1 MLQIILLIKIILID
15 NKKINMSNKTV
26 VVGMSG
32 GVDSSISAYLLKKQG
47 FNVIGLFMKNWQSEP
62 GEVCTSEID
71 FKDASEVCD
80 MLDIP
85 LHKANFSDD
94 YWDRVFKQFLSEH
107 EKGRTPNP
115 DILCNREI
123 KFKSFYDYALK
134 IGADF
139 IATGHYAK
147 VENDRGEA
155 KLYRS
160 KDIDK
165 DQTYFLHEVSSK
177 EFSKT
182 IFPLSDIYKSE
193 VRDIARELNLNI
205 HSKKDSV
212 GICFVGEKNLRDFL
226 NRFIKFKKGN
236 ILNTDNEIVGEHNG
250 SILYTIGQRQGLGIG
265 GIKDKDELPWYVY
278 GKNINKNEIYVC
290 QGVDN
295 QLLYTKNITLD
306 KIHWINDL
314 KEFKH
319 LDCLVQ
325 IRHRHKPV
333 KCIIEFNKGFRVMFD
348 EEIRGVA
355 PGQSAVFYKDNLCL
369 GGGVIEARNNDL

>member
-1 MLQIILLIKIILID
+1 VLQIILLIKIILID

-32 GVDSSISAYLLKKQG
+32 GVDSSVSAYLLKKQG

-147 VENDRGEA
+147 VKNDDGEA

-177 EFSKT
+177 EFSKS

-193 VRDIARELNLNI
+193 VRDIAKELNLNI

-236 ILNTDNEIVGEHNG
+236 ILNTDNEIIGEHNG

-278 GKNINKNEIYVC
+278 GKNISKNEIYVC

-295 QLLYTKNITLD
+295 QLLYTENITLD
-306 KIHWINDL
+306 NIHWINKL
-314 KEFKH
+314 KKFKN

-333 KCIIEFNKGFRVMFD
+333 KCNLEFNEGFRVTFD

>member
-1 MLQIILLIKIILID
+1 MLQIILLIKIILRD

-32 GVDSSISAYLLKKQG
+32 GVDSSVSAYLLKKQG

-62 GEVCTSEID
+62 GEVCSSEID
-71 FKDASEVCD
+71 FQDASEVCD
-80 MLDIP
+80 ILDIP

-107 EKGRTPNP
+107 KKGRTPNP

-147 VENDRGEA
+147 VENNNGEA

-160 KDIDK
+160 KDINK

-182 IFPLSDIYKSE
+182 IFPLSDLYKSE
-193 VRDIARELNLNI
+193 VRDIAKELNLNI

-236 ILNTDNEIVGEHNG
+236 ILNTDNDVIGEHNG
-250 SILYTIGQRQGLGIG
+250 SVLYTIGQRQGLGIG
-265 GIKDKDELPWYVY
+265 GIKDTDELPWYVY
-278 GKNINKNEIYVC
+278 GKNIAKNEIYVC

-295 QLLYTKNITLD
+295 KLLYTESILLD
-306 KIHWINDL
+306 RIHWIN
-314 KEFKH
+314 EFKTCKD
-319 LDCLVQ
+319 LECLVQ

-333 KCIIEFNKGFRVMFD
+333 KCKVEFNERINVKF
-348 EEIRGVA
+348 EKEIRGVA

>member
-1 MLQIILLIKIILID
+1 
-15 NKKINMSNKTV
+15 MSNKTI

-32 GVDSSISAYLLKKQG
+32 GVDSSVSAYLLKKQG

-107 EKGRTPNP
+107 ENGRTPNP

-147 VENDRGEA
+147 VESDNGEA

-193 VRDIARELNLNI
+193 VRDIAKELNLNV
-205 HSKKDSV
+205 HAKKDSV

-236 ILNTDNEIVGEHNG
+236 ILNTDNEIIGEHSG

-278 GKNINKNEIYVC
+278 GKNITKNEIYVC

-295 QLLYTKNITLD
+295 QLLYTENISLN
-306 KIHWINDL
+306 KIHWINTL
-314 KEFKH
+314 KDFKN
-319 LDCLVQ
+319 LDCSVQ

-333 KCIIEFNKGFRVMFD
+333 KCNIVSNEGFKVMFD

-369 GGGVIEARNNDL
+369 GGGIIEARNNDL

>member
-1 MLQIILLIKIILID
+1 
-15 NKKINMSNKTV
+15 MSNKTV

-32 GVDSSISAYLLKKQG
+32 GVDSSVSAYLLKKQG

-62 GEVCTSEID
+62 GEVCSSEID
-71 FKDASEVCD
+71 FQDASEVCD
-80 MLDIP
+80 ILDIP

-107 EKGRTPNP
+107 KKGRTPNP

-147 VENDRGEA
+147 VENNNGEA

-160 KDIDK
+160 KDINK

-182 IFPLSDIYKSE
+182 IFPLSDLYKSE
-193 VRDIARELNLNI
+193 VRDIAKELNLNI

-236 ILNTDNEIVGEHNG
+236 ILNTDNDLIGEHNG
-250 SILYTIGQRQGLGIG
+250 SVLYTIGQRQGLGIG
-265 GIKDKDELPWYVY
+265 GIKDTDELPWYVY
-278 GKNINKNEIYVC
+278 GKNIAKNEIYVC

-295 QLLYTKNITLD
+295 QLLYTESILLD
-306 KIHWINDL
+306 RIHWINEFQTSKDL
-314 KEFKH
+314 E
-319 LDCLVQ
+319 CLVQ

-333 KCIIEFNKGFRVMFD
+333 KCRVKFNERINVKF
-348 EEIRGVA
+348 EKEIRGVA

>member
-32 GVDSSISAYLLKKQG
+32 GVDSSVSAYLLKKQG

-134 IGADF
+134 IGADY

-147 VENDRGEA
+147 VENDNGET
-155 KLYRS
+155 KLYRA
-160 KDIDK
+160 KDINK

-193 VRDIARELNLNI
+193 VRDIARDLNLNI

-226 NRFIKFKKGN
+226 NRFIKFKKGK
-236 ILNTDNEIVGEHNG
+236 ILNTDNEVIGEHNG
-250 SILYTIGQRQGLGIG
+250 SVLYTIGQRQGLGIG

-278 GKNINKNEIYVC
+278 AKNINKNEIYVC

-295 QLLYTKNITLD
+295 QLLYTDCISLD
-306 KIHWINDL
+306 KIHWIN
-314 KEFKH
+314 KFKPFKN
-319 LDCLVQ
+319 LECLVQ

-333 KCIIEFNKGFRVMFD
+333 KCNIEFNENFKVTFD
-348 EEIRGVA
+348 KKIRGVA

-369 GGGVIEARNNDL
+369 GGGVIEDRNNDL

>member
-32 GVDSSISAYLLKKQG
+32 GVDSSVSAYLLKKQG

-71 FKDASEVCD
+71 FRDASEVCD

-147 VENDRGEA
+147 VENDGGEA

-278 GKNINKNEIYVC
+278 GKNISKNEIYVC

-295 QLLYTKNITLD
+295 QLLYTENITLD

-333 KCIIEFNKGFRVMFD
+333 KCNIEFNEGFRVMFD

>member
-1 MLQIILLIKIILID
+1 
-15 NKKINMSNKTV
+15 MSNKTV

-32 GVDSSISAYLLKKQG
+32 GVDSSVSAYILKKQG

-62 GEVCTSEID
+62 GEVCSSEID

-80 MLDIP
+80 ILDIP

-147 VENDRGEA
+147 VENNNGEA

-182 IFPLSDIYKSE
+182 IFPLSDLYKSE
-193 VRDIARELNLNI
+193 VRDIAKELNLNI

-236 ILNTDNEIVGEHNG
+236 ILNTDNDVIGEHNG
-250 SILYTIGQRQGLGIG
+250 SVLYTIGQRQGLGIG
-265 GIKDKDELPWYVY
+265 GIKDTDELPWYVY
-278 GKNINKNEIYVC
+278 GKNIAKNEIYVC

-295 QLLYTKNITLD
+295 QLLYTESILLD
-306 KIHWINDL
+306 RIHWIN
-314 KEFKH
+314 EFKTCKD
-319 LDCLVQ
+319 LECLVQ

-333 KCIIEFNKGFRVMFD
+333 KCKVEFNERINVKF
-348 EEIRGVA
+348 EKEIRGVA

>member
-1 MLQIILLIKIILID
+1 
-15 NKKINMSNKTV
+15 MSNKTV

-32 GVDSSISAYLLKKQG
+32 GVDSSVSAYLLKKQG

-107 EKGRTPNP
+107 ENGRTPNP

-147 VENDRGEA
+147 VESDNGEA

-193 VRDIARELNLNI
+193 VRDIAKELNLNV
-205 HSKKDSV
+205 HAKKDSV

-236 ILNTDNEIVGEHNG
+236 ILNTDNEIIGEHNG
-250 SILYTIGQRQGLGIG
+250 SILYTIGQRQVLGIG

-278 GKNINKNEIYVC
+278 GKNISKNEIYVC

-295 QLLYTKNITLD
+295 QLLYTENISLN
-306 KIHWINDL
+306 KIHCINTL
-314 KEFKH
+314 KDFKN
-319 LDCLVQ
+319 LDCSVQ

-333 KCIIEFNKGFRVMFD
+333 KCNIVSNEGCKVMFD

-369 GGGVIEARNNDL
+369 GGGNIEERNNDL

>member
-1 MLQIILLIKIILID
+1 
-15 NKKINMSNKTV
+15 MSNKTV

-32 GVDSSISAYLLKKQG
+32 GVDSSVSAYLLKKQG

-62 GEVCTSEID
+62 GEVCSSEID
-71 FKDASEVCD
+71 FQDASEVCD
-80 MLDIP
+80 ILDIP

-107 EKGRTPNP
+107 KKGRTPNP

-147 VENDRGEA
+147 VENNNGEV

-160 KDIDK
+160 KDINK

-182 IFPLSDIYKSE
+182 IFPLSDLYKSE
-193 VRDIARELNLNI
+193 VRDIAKELNLNI

-236 ILNTDNEIVGEHNG
+236 ILNTDNDVIGEHNG
-250 SILYTIGQRQGLGIG
+250 SVLYTIGQRQGLGIG
-265 GIKDKDELPWYVY
+265 GIKDTDELPWYVY
-278 GKNINKNEIYVC
+278 GKNIAKNEIYVC

-295 QLLYTKNITLD
+295 QLLYTESILLD
-306 KIHWINDL
+306 RIHWINESKTCKDL
-314 KEFKH
+314 E
-319 LDCLVQ
+319 CLVQ

-333 KCIIEFNKGFRVMFD
+333 KCKVEFNERINVKF
-348 EEIRGVA
+348 EKEIRGVA

>member
-1 MLQIILLIKIILID
+1 
-15 NKKINMSNKTV
+15 MSNKTV

-32 GVDSSISAYLLKKQG
+32 GVDSSVSAYLLKKQG

-62 GEVCTSEID
+62 GEVCSSEID

-80 MLDIP
+80 ILDIP

-107 EKGRTPNP
+107 KKGRTPNP

-147 VENDRGEA
+147 VENNNGEA

-160 KDIDK
+160 KDINK

-177 EFSKT
+177 EFNKT
-182 IFPLSDIYKSE
+182 IFPLSDLYKSE
-193 VRDIARELNLNI
+193 VRDIAKELNLNI

-236 ILNTDNEIVGEHNG
+236 ILNTDNDVIGEHNG
-250 SILYTIGQRQGLGIG
+250 SVLYTIGQRQGLGIG
-265 GIKDKDELPWYVY
+265 GIKDTDELPWYVY
-278 GKNINKNEIYVC
+278 GKNIAKNEIYVC

-295 QLLYTKNITLD
+295 QLLYTESILLD
-306 KIHWINDL
+306 RIHWIN
-314 KEFKH
+314 EFKTCKD

-333 KCIIEFNKGFRVMFD
+333 KCKVEFNERINVKF
-348 EEIRGVA
+348 EKEIRGVA

>member
-1 MLQIILLIKIILID
+1 
-15 NKKINMSNKTV
+15 MSNKTV

-32 GVDSSISAYLLKKQG
+32 GVDSSVSAYLLKKQG

-62 GEVCTSEID
+62 GEVCSSEID

-80 MLDIP
+80 ILDMP

-147 VENDRGEA
+147 VENNNGEA

-182 IFPLSDIYKSE
+182 IFPLSGLYKSE
-193 VRDIARELNLNI
+193 VRDIAKELNLNI

-236 ILNTDNEIVGEHNG
+236 ILNTDNDVIGEHNG
-250 SILYTIGQRQGLGIG
+250 SVLYTIGQRQGLGIG
-265 GIKDKDELPWYVY
+265 GIKDTDELPWYVY
-278 GKNINKNEIYVC
+278 GKNIAKNEIYVC

-295 QLLYTKNITLD
+295 QLLYSESILLD
-306 KIHWINDL
+306 RIHWIN
-314 KEFKH
+314 EFKTCKD
-319 LDCLVQ
+319 LECLVQ

-333 KCIIEFNKGFRVMFD
+333 KCKVEFNERINVKF
-348 EEIRGVA
+348 EKEIRGVA

>member
-32 GVDSSISAYLLKKQG
+32 GVDSSVSAYLLKKQG
-47 FNVIGLFMKNWQSEP
+47 FKVIGLFMKNWQSEP

-147 VENDRGEA
+147 VENDGGEA

-193 VRDIARELNLNI
+193 VRDIAKELNLNI

-236 ILNTDNEIVGEHNG
+236 ILNTDNEIIGEHNG

-278 GKNINKNEIYVC
+278 GKNISKNEIYVC

-295 QLLYTKNITLD
+295 HLLYTENITLNN
-306 KIHWINDL
+306 IHWINKL
-314 KEFKH
+314 KKFKN

-333 KCIIEFNKGFRVMFD
+333 KCNIEFNEGFKVMFH

>member
-1 MLQIILLIKIILID
+1 
-15 NKKINMSNKTV
+15 
-26 VVGMSG
+26 MSG
-32 GVDSSISAYLLKKQG
+32 GVDSSVSAYLLKKQG

-62 GEVCTSEID
+62 GEVCSSEID

-80 MLDIP
+80 ILDIP

-107 EKGRTPNP
+107 KKGRTPNP

-147 VENDRGEA
+147 VENNNGEA

-160 KDIDK
+160 KDINK

-182 IFPLSDIYKSE
+182 IFPLSGLYKTE
-193 VRDIARELNLNI
+193 VRDIAKELNLNI

-236 ILNTDNEIVGEHNG
+236 ILNTDNDVIGEHNG
-250 SILYTIGQRQGLGIG
+250 SVLYTIGQRQGLGIG
-265 GIKDKDELPWYVY
+265 GIKDTDELPWYVY
-278 GKNINKNEIYVC
+278 GKNIAKNEIYVC

-295 QLLYTKNITLD
+295 QLLYTESILLD
-306 KIHWINDL
+306 RIHWIN
-314 KEFKH
+314 EFKNCKD
-319 LDCLVQ
+319 LECLVQ

-333 KCIIEFNKGFRVMFD
+333 KCKVEFNERINVKF
-348 EEIRGVA
+348 EKEIRGVA

>member
-1 MLQIILLIKIILID
+1 
-15 NKKINMSNKTV
+15 MSNKTV

-32 GVDSSISAYLLKKQG
+32 GVDSSVSAYLLKKQG

-62 GEVCTSEID
+62 GEVCSSEID
-71 FKDASEVCD
+71 FQDASEVCD
-80 MLDIP
+80 ILDIP

-94 YWDRVFKQFLSEH
+94 YWDRVFTQFLSEH
-107 EKGRTPNP
+107 KKGRTPNP

-147 VENDRGEA
+147 VENNNGEA

-160 KDIDK
+160 KDINK

-182 IFPLSDIYKSE
+182 IFPLSGLYKTE
-193 VRDIARELNLNI
+193 VRDIAKELNLNI

-236 ILNTDNEIVGEHNG
+236 ILNTDNDVIGEHNG
-250 SILYTIGQRQGLGIG
+250 SVLYTIGQRQGLGIG
-265 GIKDKDELPWYVY
+265 GIKDTDELPWYVY
-278 GKNINKNEIYVC
+278 GKNIAKNEIYVC

-295 QLLYTKNITLD
+295 ELLYTESILLD
-306 KIHWINDL
+306 RIHWIN
-314 KEFKH
+314 EFKTCKD
-319 LDCLVQ
+319 LECLVQ

-333 KCIIEFNKGFRVMFD
+333 KCKVEFNERINVKF
-348 EEIRGVA
+348 EKEIRGVA

>member
-32 GVDSSISAYLLKKQG
+32 GVDSSVSAYLLKKQG

-278 GKNINKNEIYVC
+278 GKNISKNEIYVC

-295 QLLYTKNITLD
+295 QLLYTENITLD